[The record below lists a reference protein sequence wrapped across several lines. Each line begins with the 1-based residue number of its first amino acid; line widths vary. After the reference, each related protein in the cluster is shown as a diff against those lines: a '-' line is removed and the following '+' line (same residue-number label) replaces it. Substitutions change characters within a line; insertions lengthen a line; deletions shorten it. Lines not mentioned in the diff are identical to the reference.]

1 MIPGKEKIAKILSRL
16 GMPDSGK
23 VLEAIAEQNGQLAE
37 EIRELMFTFEDLSE
51 LTERDMLLLHKQID
65 QNDLLLAMKGTSN
78 ELKEKL
84 LTGISAKKRVLL
96 TEELELMGKVKRSDV
111 EAARRRITELVYEM
125 IERGE
130 ISLDDEWIE

>member
-1 MIPGKEKIAKILSRL
+1 MIFGKEKIAKILSRL

-23 VLEAIAEQNGQLAE
+23 VLETIAAQNGQLAE

-51 LTERDMLLLHKQID
+51 LTERDMLLLHKKID
-65 QNDLLLAMKGTSN
+65 QNDLLLAMKGAGD

-84 LTGISAKKRVLL
+84 LTGISSKKRVLL
-96 TEELELMGKVKRSDV
+96 TEEMELMGKVRRSDV
-111 EAARRRITELVYEM
+111 EAARRRITDLVYEL

>member
-1 MIPGKEKIAKILSRL
+1 MIFGKEKIAKILSRL

-23 VLEAIAEQNGQLAE
+23 VLDAIAAHNGQLAE
-37 EIRELMFTFEDLSE
+37 EIRELMFSFEDLSE
-51 LTERDMLLLHKQID
+51 LTERDMLLLHKKID
-65 QNDLLLAMKGTSN
+65 QNDLLLAMKGAGD

-84 LTGISAKKRVLL
+84 LTGISSKKRVLL
-96 TEELELMGKVKRSDV
+96 TEEMELMGKVRRSDV
-111 EAARRRITELVYEM
+111 EAARRRITDLVYEL